1 MWSSNLF
8 FFCIQLFPSFFIVQV
23 FQGPGFSES
32 RIFRVQVFKG
42 PGFSGSRFFRI
53 RVQGLH
59 PGFRSSQQTS
69 IPDWSANKQK
79 KVFSVDGTVQCFK
92 CWNLDDG
99 NIPCSFSINRQI
111 NYNIPPDIYLFK
123 VNNRNAR
130 TMCEICPKLTTAE
143 YVLDSRMMS
152 LTLNK

>member
-8 FFCIQLFPSFFIVQV
+8 FFASSCFPRFSESRFFRVQV

-32 RIFRVQVFKG
+32 RFFWVQVFQG
-42 PGFSGSRFFRI
+42 PGFSGSGS
-53 RVQGLH
+53 RVCAQVLEVASKQV
-59 PGFRSSQQTS
+59 FQTDQQT
-69 IPDWSANKQK
+69 K
-79 KVFSVDGTVQCFK
+79 KRVFSVVNAGI
-92 CWNLDDG
+92 LDDG
-99 NIPCSFSINRQI
+99 NIPCSFSKNRQI

-123 VNNRNAR
+123 VNNRSPR

-143 YVLDSRMMS
+143 DVVDSRTML